1 MAVECKIARKATQE
15 AAKAAAALVK
25 DELCGTERGNG
36 IARAVAE
43 GFSFA
48 LRRESK
54 TETSAVLGLL
64 TYLIRNYIMA
74 ALERN
79 EGEHGT
85 NNIVQGLLQHVVWY
99 IFEARKGISL
109 DDLVLTWASGDL
121 RRSEGYVRNS
131 LSNTDQAAQQEL
143 STLLLTDDVDDDWN
157 ENTG

>member
-43 GFSFA
+43 G
-48 LRRESK
+48 RESK